1 MGDNFITNKLLKC
14 SDCKMIGV
22 IVAGEIN
29 KPMFLAV
36 KIFLPGKFQLVTA
49 CLRLERLTKTVV

>member
-1 MGDNFITNKLLKC
+1 
-14 SDCKMIGV
+14 MIGV